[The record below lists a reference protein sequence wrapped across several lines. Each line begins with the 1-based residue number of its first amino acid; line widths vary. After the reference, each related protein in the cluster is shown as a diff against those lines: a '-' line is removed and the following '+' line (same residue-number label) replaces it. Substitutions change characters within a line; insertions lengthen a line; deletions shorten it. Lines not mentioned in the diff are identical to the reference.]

1 MSFVDYCFSVL
12 RTQEFV
18 QLNCY
23 VTSTGTLSIFFSSI
37 ITVVSRT
44 LGILLTLFINSN
56 RTVWSPIRSVIIRVN
71 KRTSAKWESDL
82 LITKLDSTQSCYQLI
97 KAMTKFEKETKHR
110 LYVFIKEKN
119 QLTRRNARH

>member
-44 LGILLTLFINSN
+44 LGLLLTLFINSN
-56 RTVWSPIRSVIIRVN
+56 RTVWSPIRSVIIRVIN
-71 KRTSAKWESDL
+71 KIGQARSGS
-82 LITKLDSTQSCYQLI
+82 LICQS
-97 KAMTKFEKETKHR
+97 R
-110 LYVFIKEKN
+110 V
-119 QLTRRNARH
+119 

>member
-1 MSFVDYCFSVL
+1 M

-44 LGILLTLFINSN
+44 LGILLTL
-56 RTVWSPIRSVIIRVN
+56 
-71 KRTSAKWESDL
+71 L
-82 LITKLDSTQSCYQLI
+82 LPQGFLAPEGQKPEE
-97 KAMTKFEKETKHR
+97 AP
-110 LYVFIKEKN
+110 
-119 QLTRRNARH
+119 

>member
-23 VTSTGTLSIFFSSI
+23 VTSTGTLSIFFSSM
-37 ITVVSRT
+37 SRT

-56 RTVWSPIRSVIIRVN
+56 RTVSSPIRSVIIRVIN
-71 KRTSAKWESDL
+71 KIGQARSGS
-82 LITKLDSTQSCYQLI
+82 LIC
-97 KAMTKFEKETKHR
+97 
-110 LYVFIKEKN
+110 
-119 QLTRRNARH
+119 

>member
-56 RTVWSPIRSVIIRVN
+56 RTVWSPIRSVIIRVIN
-71 KRTSAKWESDL
+71 KIGQAQSGS
-82 LITKLDSTQSCYQLI
+82 LIC
-97 KAMTKFEKETKHR
+97 
-110 LYVFIKEKN
+110 
-119 QLTRRNARH
+119 

>member
-37 ITVVSRT
+37 ITVVSGT

-56 RTVWSPIRSVIIRVN
+56 RTVWSPIRSVIIRVI
-71 KRTSAKWESDL
+71 TSMITDRIGLHSVL
-82 LITKLDSTQSCYQLI
+82 LP
-97 KAMTKFEKETKHR
+97 
-110 LYVFIKEKN
+110 VN
-119 QLTRRNARH
+119 QNYDKI